1 MSSDNIP
8 TTKLARSRVVG
19 KAMLKIGGHK
29 SKEQLKRLFLSDEQK
44 LLSKE
49 QSQQATA
56 QIIMESLG
64 ELKGVSIKI
73 AQQIALAMPFLPQIY
88 LDEMSKSFHSV
99 PPINRV
105 LVRKI
110 IHQELG
116 EYPQSLFE
124 EFENQPFG
132 AASLGQVHRAK
143 KADKDMAIKIQY
155 PGIATTIKSDLDM
168 LSFALDRFAKGGNID
183 HIMEE
188 ITQRLYE
195 EVDYHHEAQNLEYFY
210 THLQHPYITIPKLY
224 AQYST
229 DKVLATSYLAGENL
243 ESFLESKPS
252 QKLKNHYA
260 QTIFD
265 SFFIS
270 LYRLKCVHADPNPGN
285 FIFME
290 DKKLGLIDFG
300 CVKRV
305 DSDFLLSYNTLHL
318 SLIDGDDD
326 LSITRQYLALGMV
339 DEAIDEEMLAFY
351 QSVIK
356 PLDRIYIEIFLQDSY
371 RFQSDNAFS
380 KRGFETILQVQR
392 KQTHSVHKL
401 NEEYIFLDRTL
412 LGYYAIFERME
423 ATIDTKFAKGLMR
436 SFA

>member
-1 MSSDNIP
+1 MSSDTLP

-29 SKEQLKRLFLSDEQK
+29 SKEQLKRLFLTDEEK
-44 LLSKE
+44 RVSKE

-56 QIIMESLG
+56 QIIMETLG

-73 AQQIALAMPFLPQIY
+73 AQQITLAMPFLPQSY
-88 LDEMSKSFHSV
+88 LDEMSKSFQSV

-110 IHQELG
+110 IQQELG

-124 EFENQPFG
+124 EFENKPFG

-143 KADKDMAIKIQY
+143 KGNKDMAIKIQY
-155 PGIATTIKSDLDM
+155 PGIAATMKSDLDM
-168 LSFALDRFAKGGNID
+168 LRFALGRFAKGGNID

-195 EVDYHHEAQNLEYFY
+195 EVDYRHEAQNLEYFY
-210 THLQHPYITIPKLY
+210 AHLQHPYITIPKLY
-224 AQYST
+224 PQYSN
-229 DKVLATSYLAGENL
+229 DKVLTTSFIAGANL
-243 ESFLESKPS
+243 ESFLETKPS

-305 DSDFLLSYNTLHL
+305 DSNFLLSYNTLHL
-318 SLIDGDDD
+318 SLIDGVDD
-326 LSITRQYLALGMV
+326 LSITRQYLVLGMV
-339 DEAIDEEMLAFY
+339 DEASDEEMLAFY
-351 QSVIK
+351 QNVIK
-356 PLDRIYIEIFLQDSY
+356 PLDRI
-371 RFQSDNAFS
+371 
-380 KRGFETILQVQR
+380 
-392 KQTHSVHKL
+392 
-401 NEEYIFLDRTL
+401 
-412 LGYYAIFERME
+412 
-423 ATIDTKFAKGLMR
+423 
-436 SFA
+436 